1 MLQILPFFSICC
13 AVFAFFMSC
22 GHTACLNLSLGQCLR
37 GASNK
42 RFTVGARQYK
52 NWYRDG
58 NKCATAI
65 MSVLS
70 QCREVIRVDIKLFVS
85 VKAFILTGRELDL
98 KPLIMAVNIGANHA
112 CLPSKLPS
120 SNNRQSLVLCF
131 DDANG
136 ERWSKMYIC
145 IEIACNS
152 NHFHSHQS
160 NHWRHS
166 ANALLA

>member
-1 MLQILPFFSICC
+1 MLQILPFFSFCC
-13 AVFAFFMSC
+13 AGFAFFMSC
-22 GHTACLNLSLGQCLR
+22 GHTACLNLSLGQYLR

-52 NWYRDG
+52 KRYHDR

-65 MSVLS
+65 MSVLI
-70 QCREVIRVDIKLFVS
+70 QCREVIRVDIKLFFS

-98 KPLIMAVNIGANHA
+98 KPLIMPVNGNIGANHA
-112 CLPSKLPS
+112 RLHSKLPS

-131 DDANG
+131 DDDNG

-145 IEIACNS
+145 ITSNS

-160 NHWRHS
+160 NHWRLS